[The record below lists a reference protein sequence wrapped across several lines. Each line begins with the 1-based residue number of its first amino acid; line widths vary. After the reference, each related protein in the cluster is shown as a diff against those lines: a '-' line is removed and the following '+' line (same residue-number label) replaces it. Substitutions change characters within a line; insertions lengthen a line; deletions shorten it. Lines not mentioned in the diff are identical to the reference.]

1 MEVTVS
7 SRHRAASDE
16 LRSYIESKI
25 GRLDRFDGAL
35 DRAEVC
41 FSEERNPRISTKER
55 CEVTLRGGGH
65 VIRAHSA
72 AVEQFAAVDLVL
84 EKLEH
89 QLHKLKTRIN
99 DRRRGKGHLSP
110 TVVHTV
116 GEATVDPVADGVAGA
131 LAPVGPPPKVV
142 RTKTFA
148 MPAMS
153 IEEAVTELEMVSHD
167 FYVFTH
173 AESGQLAVLYR
184 RSDGDLGL
192 IQPG

>member
-41 FSEERNPRISTKER
+41 FSEERNPRINTKER

-89 QLHKLKTRIN
+89 QLRKLKTRIN
-99 DRRRGKGHLSP
+99 DRHRGKGHISQ

-116 GEATVDPVADGVAGA
+116 GEGAVETSVDGA
-131 LAPVGPPPKVV
+131 VAPVGPAPKVV

-153 IEEAVTELEMVSHD
+153 IDEAVTELEMVSHD
-167 FYVFTH
+167 FYVFTD
-173 AESGQLAVLYR
+173 AETGQLAVLYR

-192 IQPG
+192 IQPAT